1 MSAWPAGLRGV
12 TETVVTTLGPNGLWN
27 VAALG
32 VHAPERSESANRAS
46 GDEGTANHAPER
58 GRASPAPATARTFGR
73 TRTRRNFERRGEGYV
88 QFVADPLR
96 FAEAALTV
104 TERESPILAAAAA
117 WTRVEVEPLDR
128 EERDGTAVVSWALR
142 PAESATVRTSV
153 PSTNRGHAAVIEG
166 TVAASRLGVSGF
178 DDAAL
183 RARLDY
189 FASVCERCGGPRE
202 RAAFA
207 LIDDAVDEQE

>member
-32 VHAPERSESANRAS
+32 VHAPERREGEYRAR
-46 GDEGTANHAPER
+46 GDEGTASHTDGRRR
-58 GRASPAPATARTFGR
+58 GSRARARTFGR

-104 TERESPILAAAAA
+104 AETETPVLPAAAA
-117 WTRVEVEPLDR
+117 WARVEVEPVGR
-128 EERDGTAVVSWALR
+128 EERDGTTVVSWALR
-142 PAESATVRTSV
+142 PVESATVRASV
-153 PSTNRGHAAVIEG
+153 PTTNRGSAAVIEG

-183 RARLDY
+183 RERLDY

-207 LIDDAVDEQE
+207 LIEDAVADAD